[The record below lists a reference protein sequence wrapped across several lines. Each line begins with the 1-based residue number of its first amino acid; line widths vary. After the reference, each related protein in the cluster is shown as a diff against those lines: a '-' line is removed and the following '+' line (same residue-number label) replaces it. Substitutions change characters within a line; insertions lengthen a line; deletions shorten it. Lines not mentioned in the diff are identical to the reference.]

1 MMSVPAN
8 NQPATTLEQGHGAE
22 RSGAERGRTVLSEH
36 VLEQIAGGGSK
47 PGVMGGLTPLSE
59 QDLVQ
64 ISGGGSKP
72 SVMGGLG

>member
-47 PGVMGGLTPLSE
+47 P
-59 QDLVQ
+59 
-64 ISGGGSKP
+64 
-72 SVMGGLG
+72 SVLGGLG